1 MSTDLS
7 SNLFSSTKAT
17 KPTLGTCYYPEQ
29 WPREKWQEDAQQMA
43 QLGLTWVR
51 IAEFSWGVLEPTPG
65 DLQWQWLDDAI
76 DVLGQAGL
84 KVVLGTPSATPPRW
98 MLDKWPD
105 MLACDEHGHAK
116 KFGSR
121 RHYCFSHLGYREESV
136 RMAELMA
143 KRYGSNP
150 YIHAWQVDNEYGC
163 HDTTYSYSDAA
174 EKGFRVW
181 LQQCFTDIKTLNQAW
196 GNVFWSMQYNSFDQ
210 IELPNATVTEANP
223 AHHMA
228 YRRFSSDQV
237 CAFNLAQVQ
246 VIKAHS
252 KAPVSHNFMGRI
264 TDFDHVAVAQ
274 DLDFVTWDSYPLG
287 FLEDRV
293 NANTS
298 HQCQYERQGDPDFQA
313 FHHDLYRGVGNG
325 RWWVMEQQPGPVNWA
340 PYNPAPLP
348 GMVRLW
354 SWEALA
360 HGAEAVCYF
369 RWRQAPFA
377 QEQMHSGLLRPD
389 SSQAPCYEQV
399 RQLAQEIEK
408 FPISKGKV
416 NVALV
421 FDYHAQWAWEIQ
433 PHAANTSYFDLVFDC
448 YRALRKQGLSV
459 DILPPSMLQ
468 SPTCCDQYQLIWA
481 PGLMHMNSP
490 LKQTLSQAKG
500 HVVWGPRS
508 AAKTQ
513 QMAIPVPLPPSVAAL
528 PVTVLSCESLR
539 PDRPIALDKGG
550 HVINYREILSID
562 NTGGNVLEHSKD
574 GEPVLVQQG
583 KQLYL
588 SAWLDQSAWQ
598 RVVQNVCNMANIT
611 THEMPEGVRR
621 RDTQTHSFWFNYDNN
636 SHQVDAHTIEPGG
649 VLIQ

>member
-1 MSTDLS
+1 MTIDL
-7 SNLFSSTKAT
+7 TPPT

-29 WPREKWQEDAQQMA
+29 WPKEQWQNDAHQMVE
-43 QLGLTWVR
+43 LGLTWVR

-65 DLQWQWLDDAI
+65 ELCWQWLDEAI

-105 MLACDEHGHAK
+105 MLATDNSGHAR

-136 RMAELMA
+136 RMAALMA
-143 KRYGSNP
+143 KRYGNNP
-150 YIHAWQVDNEYGC
+150 YVQAWQVDNEYGC

-174 EKGFRVW
+174 KRGFRVW
-181 LQQCFTDIKTLNQAW
+181 LQQNYANINVLNEAW
-196 GNVFWSMQYNSFDQ
+196 GNVFWSMQYNNFEQ

-237 CAFNLAQVQ
+237 CDFNLAQVQ
-246 VIKAHS
+246 AIKTFS

-264 TDFDHVAVAQ
+264 TDFDHAAMAQ

-293 NANTS
+293 NATS
-298 HQCQYERQGDPDFQA
+298 EHQRQYDRQGDPDFQA

-340 PYNPAPLP
+340 PYNPAPLA

-389 SSQAPCYEQV
+389 SSLAPCYAEI
-399 RQLAQEIEK
+399 RQLAQEIEYS
-408 FPISKGKV
+408 PISKGKAD
-416 NVALV
+416 VALV
-421 FDYHAQWAWEIQ
+421 FDYTAQWAWEIQ

-448 YRALRKQGLSV
+448 YKALRKQGLSV
-459 DILPPSMLQ
+459 DVLAPAALQ
-468 SPTCCDQYQLIWA
+468 TQEVCDQYKVLWA
-481 PGLMHMNSP
+481 PGLMHMTQC
-490 LKQTLSQAKG
+490 LKDILVHAKG

-513 QMAIPVPLPPSVAAL
+513 DMAIPVPLPPNIDSL
-528 PVTVLSCESLR
+528 KVTVHSCESLR
-539 PDRPIALDKGG
+539 PDRPIALDQGG
-550 HVINYREILSID
+550 YVINYREFLDTNANIIEQ
-562 NTGGNVLEHSKD
+562 TMD
-574 GEPVLVQQG
+574 GEPVLIQHD

-588 SAWLDQSAWQ
+588 AAWLDQTCWQ
-598 RVVQNVCNMANIT
+598 RVVKSVCGMANVPT
-611 THEMPEGVRR
+611 LEMPEGVRCR
-621 RDTQTHSFWFNYDNN
+621 NTGTHLFWFNYDNKHHN
-636 SHQVDAHTIEPGG
+636 VSEQVLEPGG

>member
-1 MSTDLS
+1 MIANVNT
-7 SNLFSSTKAT
+7 NLAT

-29 WPREKWQEDAQQMA
+29 WPREKWQEDARQMVA
-43 QLGLTWVR
+43 LGLTWVR
-51 IAEFSWGVLEPTPG
+51 IAEFSWGVLEPSPG
-65 DLQWQWLDDAI
+65 ELCWQWLDDVI

-84 KVVLGTPSATPPRW
+84 QVVLGTPSAAPPRW
-98 MLDKWPD
+98 MIDKWPD
-105 MLACDEHGHAK
+105 MLAMDDKGQVK

-121 RHYCFSHLGYREESV
+121 RHYCFSHQDYRIEAV
-136 RMAELMA
+136 RIASLMA
-143 KRYGSNP
+143 RRYGNNP
-150 YIHAWQVDNEYGC
+150 YLHAWQVDNEYGC
-163 HDTTYSYSDAA
+163 HDTTYSYSPAA
-174 EKGFRVW
+174 TQAFRFW
-181 LQQCFTDIKTLNQAW
+181 LQQHYGNITKLNEAW
-196 GNVFWSMQYNSFDQ
+196 GNVFWSMQYNNFEQ
-210 IELPNATVTEANP
+210 IDLPNATVTEANP

-228 YRRFSSDQV
+228 FRRFSSDQV
-237 CAFNLAQVQ
+237 CAFNLSQVE
-246 VIKAHS
+246 VIKQYS

-264 TDFDHVAVAQ
+264 TDFDHSAMAK

-293 NANTS
+293 QATS
-298 HQCQYERQGDPDFQA
+298 QHQCQYERQGDPDFQA

-340 PYNPAPLP
+340 PYNPAPLA

-377 QEQMHSGLLRPD
+377 QEQMHSGLLCPD
-389 SSQAPCYEQV
+389 SSPAQCYREV
-399 RQLAQEIEK
+399 GQLAQEIK
-408 FPISKGKV
+408 DFPITKAKV

-421 FDYHAQWAWEIQ
+421 FDYAAAWAWGIQ

-459 DILPPSMLQ
+459 DILPPCALENQ
-468 SPTCCDQYQLIWA
+468 ATCDQYQLLWA
-481 PGLMHMNSP
+481 PGLMHMSNP
-490 LKQTLSQAKG
+490 LKAVLVQAKG
-500 HVVWGPRS
+500 HVLWGPRS

-513 QMAIPVPLPPSVAAL
+513 DMSIPVPLPPNVISV
-528 PVTVLSCESLR
+528 PVTVKSCESLR
-539 PDRPIALDKGG
+539 PDRPLALEQGG
-550 HVINYREILSID
+550 WVINYRELLDTKANIVEQTI
-562 NTGGNVLEHSKD
+562 D

-588 SAWLDQSAWQ
+588 AAWLDQNALQ
-598 RVVQNVCNMANIT
+598 RLVVNLCAMADIPT
-611 THEMPEGVRR
+611 LEMPEGVRC
-621 RDTQTHSFWFNYDNN
+621 RDTKEHRFWFNYDNKP
-636 SHQVDAHTIEPGG
+636 HQVKGETLFPGG